1 MKLSIQRKC
10 TALAGAVALLI
21 LSAGATAQE
30 NAQYPE
36 RPIRLVVGFPAGG
49 ASDVAAR
56 AVAEKMADRLGQP
69 IVVENK
75 PGAASN
81 IASDAVAKATPDG
94 YTVLFGT
101 ISLAIN
107 GSLYKKLSYDAVRD
121 LTPITQLST
130 APFLLVVHP
139 SSPFHSVKDLID
151 AAKKTDK
158 NKAIHFA
165 SAGNGSGSHLFT
177 ELFSSRAGITL
188 SHVPYRGAA
197 PAMVDVLG
205 GQVPLTFD
213 NIITTLPLVEAGKL
227 RALAVSSKQRSSAAP
242 DIPTLDEAGVT
253 GYDASS
259 WFGLFAPA
267 GTPAAVVSKLQEAA
281 NYAVKTKEVSATFRA
296 VGAEPV
302 GSSPPQ
308 FDSFFKAEVDKWAEV
323 VKRANVQID

>member
-1 MKLSIQRKC
+1 MKITRIASILVSSSVLW
-10 TALAGAVALLI
+10 ASAAGA
-21 LSAGATAQE
+21 QE
-30 NAQYPE
+30 AFPNKPLH
-36 RPIRLVVGFPAGG
+36 LVVGFPAGG

-56 AVAEKMADRLGQP
+56 AVAEKLAESLGVSV
-69 IVVENK
+69 VVENK

-81 IASDAVAKATPDG
+81 IAASYVAKANPDG

-107 GSLYKKLSYDAVRD
+107 PSLYKNLNYNA
-121 LTPITQLST
+121 LTELAPVSQLSS
-130 APFLLVVHP
+130 APFVLVANPSTPYRTVQDLLQ
-139 SSPFHSVKDLID
+139 
-151 AAKKTDK
+151 AAKASGST
-158 NKAIHFA
+158 NPIHYA

-177 ELFSSRAGITL
+177 ELLTSRAGISL

-205 GQVPLTFD
+205 GQVPVTFD
-213 NIITTLPLVEAGKL
+213 NIITTLPLIETGKL
-227 RALAVSSKQRSSAAP
+227 RALAVSSSKRSPAAP
-242 DIPTLDEAGVT
+242 DVPTLDESGVP

-267 GTPAAVVSKLQEAA
+267 GTPAAIIERLGQAA
-281 NYAVKTKEVSATFRA
+281 QHAVKTDKVSETLRG

-302 GSSPPQ
+302 VSTPAEFGR
-308 FDSFFKAEVDKWAEV
+308 FYKAEVDKWAEV

>member
-1 MKLSIQRKC
+1 MKITRIAGILVSSSVLW
-10 TALAGAVALLI
+10 ASAAGA
-21 LSAGATAQE
+21 QE
-30 NAQYPE
+30 AFPNKPLH
-36 RPIRLVVGFPAGG
+36 LVVGFPAGG

-56 AVAEKMADRLGQP
+56 AVAEKLAESLGVSV
-69 IVVENK
+69 VVENK

-81 IASDAVAKATPDG
+81 IAASYVAKANPDG

-107 GSLYKKLSYDAVRD
+107 PSLYKNLNYNA
-121 LTPITQLST
+121 LTELAPVSQLSS
-130 APFLLVVHP
+130 APFVLVANPSTPYRTVQDLLQ
-139 SSPFHSVKDLID
+139 
-151 AAKKTDK
+151 AAKASGST
-158 NKAIHFA
+158 NPIHYA

-177 ELFSSRAGITL
+177 ELLTSRAGISL

-205 GQVPLTFD
+205 GQVPVTFD
-213 NIITTLPLVEAGKL
+213 NIITTLPLIETGKL
-227 RALAVSSKQRSSAAP
+227 RALAVSSSKRSPAAP
-242 DIPTLDEAGVT
+242 DVPTLDESGVP

-267 GTPAAVVSKLQEAA
+267 GTPAAIIERLGQAA
-281 NYAVKTKEVSATFRA
+281 QHAVKTDKVSETLRG

-302 GSSPPQ
+302 VSTPAEFGR
-308 FDSFFKAEVDKWAEV
+308 FYKAEVDKWAEV